1 MVMDRAG
8 EREFGWCGR
17 DQTEAALGRAF
28 ATALVGLVYMHS
40 CGVAHLDV
48 KPANILV
55 DRAHS
60 ATLIDF
66 GLSLMQR
73 ESTRAAGTLP
83 YIAPEICKRA
93 VPHVRAYNTF
103 KSDVWSLGISLFAAA
118 AGFHPWALA
127 NVHEQSGRYRR
138 VYNAQGRAAH
148 LGFSATWLLLS
159 TPLSDELAATFPGM
173 VGPATE
179 EELSPCLSS
188 PAAPLL
194 VKLLDGMLVIDPD
207 RRPDLRGVCRLAH
220 EWLAAVCPA
229 EQRRVGA
236 VLAAAESGASP
247 LGAAVAAAAAG
258 EKEQTFGHPG
268 DGARADS
275 ADESNDPVYRS
286 SFRSSGSVRS
296 SRGSGHLRLIEAE
309 EAEREKQEGESGGQL
324 EGGSGGQLEGG
335 LREESNCS
343 NCSRSSEGRLR
354 EWLDELDE
362 ESEERKRHPDALS
375 RQRAE
380 AAGRS
385 FNNRTAQEGWQR
397 AEAAARDAFAACDA
411 DGSGAIDRCEFG
423 AVLRLLGLP
432 PELEEPMMAV
442 ADANGDSLVSYAELR
457 ALLIKFG
464 AVPLAGEAAAAAG
477 AEEEEAASDGTAAP
491 AARRRGESREVL
503 TSSAPPAQSGGC
515 RRNVKPLLQR
525 AQQRRL
531 VERLACDRLAQ
542 LRGVPKLQVER
553 EPRASRD
560 GAERSC
566 ARAAVALTCPVRTL
580 RLQAC
585 GRFDALDELSDTEDA
600 DDVAAFDSWRT
611 GEPQIHRYSSPRG
624 VDASLDPSSGEPA
637 AEVGA
642 RLKPPPAGE
651 VAAALA
657 WPEHARVLR

>member
-1 MVMDRAG
+1 MVLKLQPDVAPHHIGTTEEVALRLLNESAHGSQLPSVPRLHTAATAEIGGRRWHYMVMDRAG

-93 VPHVRAYNTF
+93 VPHARAYNTF

-207 RRPDLRGVCRLAH
+207 RRPDLRGVCRLAD

-286 SFRSSGSVRS
+286 SFRSSGS
-296 SRGSGHLRLIEAE
+296 
-309 EAEREKQEGESGGQL
+309 
-324 EGGSGGQLEGG
+324 
-335 LREESNCS
+335 
-343 NCSRSSEGRLR
+343 
-354 EWLDELDE
+354 
-362 ESEERKRHPDALS
+362 
-375 RQRAE
+375 
-380 AAGRS
+380 
-385 FNNRTAQEGWQR
+385 
-397 AEAAARDAFAACDA
+397 
-411 DGSGAIDRCEFG
+411 
-423 AVLRLLGLP
+423 
-432 PELEEPMMAV
+432 
-442 ADANGDSLVSYAELR
+442 
-457 ALLIKFG
+457 
-464 AVPLAGEAAAAAG
+464 
-477 AEEEEAASDGTAAP
+477 
-491 AARRRGESREVL
+491 
-503 TSSAPPAQSGGC
+503 
-515 RRNVKPLLQR
+515 
-525 AQQRRL
+525 
-531 VERLACDRLAQ
+531 
-542 LRGVPKLQVER
+542 
-553 EPRASRD
+553 
-560 GAERSC
+560 
-566 ARAAVALTCPVRTL
+566 
-580 RLQAC
+580 
-585 GRFDALDELSDTEDA
+585 
-600 DDVAAFDSWRT
+600 
-611 GEPQIHRYSSPRG
+611 
-624 VDASLDPSSGEPA
+624 
-637 AEVGA
+637 
-642 RLKPPPAGE
+642 
-651 VAAALA
+651 
-657 WPEHARVLR
+657 